1 MSVFSSMPEA
11 TTSGGAHSKQASSP
25 GLSSWMWPETA
36 SSETPDSSH
45 VCPSSLHAALMLIR
59 ACAWPVATS
68 VGIGWPVRE
77 DGARM
82 VWCVCWWARVGK
94 GRCRAWKLST
104 QLSTMSIRP
113 PPMPP
118 FSIMPM
124 KCSKLS
130 TVVCH
135 PPQGTGEQRVSLAR
149 QAVGCAARCHN

>member
-68 VGIGWPVRE
+68 VGIGRPVR
-77 DGARM
+77 G
-82 VWCVCWWARVGK
+82 WCGRSGVVCVLVGK
-94 GRCRAWKLST
+94 G
-104 QLSTMSIRP
+104 
-113 PPMPP
+113 
-118 FSIMPM
+118 
-124 KCSKLS
+124 
-130 TVVCH
+130 
-135 PPQGTGEQRVSLAR
+135 G
-149 QAVGCAARCHN
+149 